1 MLLTYGS
8 HSIGCVDRF
17 ELMSKNSAPVAVQ
30 NRELVGVVGI
40 SWVLWGPRPHIR
52 VHHLILG
59 VGSFLHCRKMLCIN
73 GNISKGSCCRLPEKY
88 GEINII
94 RCTRNTK
101 LFQFPCPNAKPWFNS
116 KTTICECESCRI
128 ACFCTVPFM
137 FSRKLPHDGF

>member
-1 MLLTYGS
+1 MQLLTYGS

-30 NRELVGVVGI
+30 NWELVGVVGI

-73 GNISKGSCCRLPEKY
+73 GNIFKGSCCRLPEKH

-94 RCTRNTK
+94 RLHK
-101 LFQFPCPNAKPWFNS
+101 KHNAISIPLPKCKIVVQQQNNS
-116 KTTICECESCRI
+116 LNHAELLGFVK
-128 ACFCTVPFM
+128 VPFM
-137 FSRKLPHDGF
+137 FSQKLPHDGF